1 MTAATSPA
9 TVDAYIDALDGDAK
23 RFAIEFRAI
32 ILSATP
38 GITEAISYKM
48 PAFLLDGRYFVYFGS
63 WKQHLGLYPVPVFDG
78 DLETE
83 VGPLRAAK
91 DTVRFMY
98 KDPIPTELV
107 ERIITEMVRRKESA
121 D

>member
-1 MTAATSPA
+1 MGHR
-9 TVDAYIDALDGDAK
+9 DLRRDALDGDAK

-32 ILSATP
+32 IGSAAP

-98 KDPIPTELV
+98 KDEIPTDLV

-121 D
+121 G